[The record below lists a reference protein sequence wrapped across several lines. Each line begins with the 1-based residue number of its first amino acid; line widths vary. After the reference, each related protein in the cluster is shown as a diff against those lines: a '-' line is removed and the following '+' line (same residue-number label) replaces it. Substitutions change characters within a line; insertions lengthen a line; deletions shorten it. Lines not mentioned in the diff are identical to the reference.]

1 MVFLGLILVLFD
13 GFFSIYVANL
23 SFFSS
28 IVCCAV
34 ILIKIVRIKY
44 IHYVEYVCVWDLTWT
59 QIDLCSK
66 KWISVYVIFPVRVY
80 ARKVTSILR
89 DVIQSITSSV
99 LWLWCNAENGKAN
112 DDSSRGESKCK
123 NLGTCLTLSWRRP
136 LSYRNQQCT
145 GFYMI
150 TASVMKELS
159 RNFNINHY
167 WCNLCCFSSIEIIT
181 NRGLMR
187 LNLIEL

>member
-1 MVFLGLILVLFD
+1 MWSTFVYETWHELRSTCVRKNEYRSTLFFPFEFTQ
-13 GFFSIYVANL
+13 GRWLLFYVML
-23 SFFSS
+23 S
-28 IVCCAV
+28 
-34 ILIKIVRIKY
+34 
-44 IHYVEYVCVWDLTWT
+44 
-59 QIDLCSK
+59 
-66 KWISVYVIFPVRVY
+66 
-80 ARKVTSILR
+80 KVSLH
-89 DVIQSITSSV
+89 QLV

-145 GFYMI
+145 GFYVI

-187 LNLIEL
+187 LNLIELEKQKMLLSKFRRNFCFSEYRMLAVWML